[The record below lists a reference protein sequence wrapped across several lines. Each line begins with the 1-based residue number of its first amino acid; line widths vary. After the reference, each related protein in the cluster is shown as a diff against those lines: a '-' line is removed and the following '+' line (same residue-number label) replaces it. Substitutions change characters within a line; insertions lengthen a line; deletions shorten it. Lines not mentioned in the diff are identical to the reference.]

1 MDGASGGEG
10 ARSLMGLISSGPG
23 RVGEPMVRTA
33 PGSPRPFHR
42 VEEAGVTIGDG
53 GGGRG
58 FPDALTAG
66 VCCADAGY
74 DGGAKWPC
82 LGVWG

>member
-53 GGGRG
+53 RGGRS